1 MSAPLIVHIIH
12 RLAIGGLENGLV
24 NLINHMPTDRYR
36 HIIVCMTHST
46 DFRLRIKN
54 PDVQVYELHK
64 KPGHDFGLYFRLW
77 RLLRTL
83 RPALVHTRNIG
94 TLECQFIALLAGVTA
109 RVHGEHGRD
118 MTDIDGRNLT
128 YLRLRK
134 LFRPIISCFIAV
146 SQDLQQWLCAAVHVA
161 PDRVVQIY
169 NGVDSQRFHPRRDQ
183 VRTVLPAEF
192 APDGATVVGTIGR
205 LSGEKDQLTLLK
217 AFSQV
222 CADYPDL
229 QLRLVLVGDGPLQA
243 PLEQFARDANI
254 DARVWF
260 AGARTSDIPEIFRA
274 LDIFVLP
281 SLGEGISNTILEAR
295 ASGLPVVATRVGG
308 NVELVVD
315 GETGLLVAPADVA
328 GLAHAITRYVRDP
341 ELRREHGRASRER
354 IERDFSMDA
363 MVRRYMAVYDA
374 ALSKGAPGNAPR

>member
-94 TLECQFIALLAGVTA
+94 TLECQFIALLGGVTA

-134 LFRPIISCFIAV
+134 LFRPIISRFIAV
-146 SQDLQQWLCAAVHVA
+146 SQDLAEWLRAIVHVA

-169 NGVDSQRFHPRRDQ
+169 NGVDAQRFHPRGDQ
-183 VRTVLPAEF
+183 GRTVLPAEF
-192 APDGATVVGTIGR
+192 APEGATVVGTIGR
-205 LSGEKDQLTLLK
+205 LSGEKDQQTLLK

-222 CADYPDL
+222 CADCPDL
-229 QLRLVLVGDGPLQA
+229 QLRLVLVGDGPLQG
-243 PLEQFARDANI
+243 PLKQFARDANI

-308 NVELVVD
+308 NVELVVEH
-315 GETGLLVAPADVA
+315 ETGLLVAPADVA

-341 ELRREHGRASRER
+341 ELRREHGRVSRER

-374 ALSKGAPGNAPR
+374 ALSNSPPGNAPR